1 MMEVYEAEERLKLF
15 EIPMRDADAAKNV
28 RSALA
33 CLLASR
39 ALSLGELQTARDIVR
54 RKDGAGAY
62 AYLFLAG
69 MFASLHEGNAAFSPS
84 REENENGKLLSD
96 ACRRNADDES
106 KAGLG
111 EFESNVAGMWPEA
124 LAAAE
129 VLKGDI
135 IDQDGNGL
143 WYFVRYGEAVSRVSK
158 MIRDKLKPSGE
169 TLTEEELQSVI
180 RYKIGGGDETYDL
193 GAEQQAAVLAAVEHN
208 LTVITG
214 GPGTGKT
221 TIVCSILRALL
232 KKSEK
237 LKNNGLKVADIALA
251 APTGRAG
258 QRMGEALKKQCET
271 FDGDDGDVCKAIA
284 TLSGTTVHSLLGGYA
299 PNWKYNAEN
308 PLPHRLVVVDECSMV
323 DLLLMESLLAAL
335 RKDCRLVLLGDKNQ
349 LPSVEA
355 GAVLGDLMLI
365 GQKDADKQSAFPEL
379 TESHRSTGKLKACA
393 DAFNDGRSDAIMSS
407 ESRLPIA
414 DEQWTNTIAKPE
426 TENSCFWYEVA
437 GEGLPQKVDK
447 LLLEWATV
455 HGLANGG
462 AMVEAAREIKDGDDA
477 FNGKCSDAARA
488 LFDVLDAS
496 RILTVVRK
504 GPFGVQH
511 VNELLLKERLGRN
524 PIQPLVDCG
533 IPVIV
538 TMNTRSLNLYNGDV
552 GVTVKTPKH
561 GVCVLFPR
569 GEDVVCC
576 PVSQLPEHELAYA
589 MTVHKSQ
596 GSEFENVMVVLPNDK
611 NHPLLNR
618 QIVYTGITRA
628 KKRAVVVGTEDVL
641 KAALS
646 RRLARDTGLSLEK
659 NRS

>member
-1 MMEVYEAEERLKLF
+1 MMEVNEAEERLKLF
-15 EIPMRDADAAKNV
+15 EIPMGDDDAAKNV
-28 RSALA
+28 RSVLA
-33 CLLASR
+33 WLLVLR
-39 ALSLGELQTARDIVR
+39 ALSLGELQTARDIVGR
-54 RKDGAGAY
+54 SPKANAY

-84 REENENGKLLSD
+84 REENKNGKLLSD
-96 ACRRNADDES
+96 ACRRNADDEG
-106 KAGLG
+106 KADIDTL
-111 EFESNVAGMWPEA
+111 ESRINGMWPEA

-135 IDQDGNGL
+135 IDQDKNGL

-158 MIRDKLKPSGE
+158 MIKDKLKPSGE
-169 TLTEEELQSVI
+169 SLTKEELQSVI
-180 RYKIGGGDETYDL
+180 RYKIGGGNETYDL

-232 KKSEK
+232 KKD
-237 LKNNGLKVADIALA
+237 GLKVADIALG

-258 QRMGEALKKQCET
+258 QRMGEALKKQCKT
-271 FDGDDGDVCKAIA
+271 FVGNDSEVCDEIA

-299 PNWKYNAEN
+299 PNWKYNAET

-323 DLLLMESLLAAL
+323 DLLLMESLLVAL

-355 GAVLGDLMLI
+355 GAVLGDLMFL
-365 GQKDADKQSAFPEL
+365 GQRDEGNKSAFPEL
-379 TESHRSTGKLKACA
+379 TESHRFTGELKACA
-393 DAFNDGRSDAIMSS
+393 EAFNKGRADIIMAT
-407 ESRLPIA
+407 ESRLPVA
-414 DEQWTNTIAKPE
+414 GEQWTNTIVKPE
-426 TENSCFWYEVA
+426 TENICFWYEVA
-437 GEGLPQKVDK
+437 GEDLPNKVDK
-447 LLLEWATV
+447 LLLEWAKV

-462 AMVEAAREIKDGDDA
+462 ALVEAAREIKDGDEA
-477 FNGKCSDAARA
+477 FNGKCSDAARV

-524 PIQPLVDCG
+524 PVQPLVDCG

-552 GVTVKTPKH
+552 GVTVKTSKH

-569 GEDVVCC
+569 GEDVVSC

-596 GSEFENVMVVLPNDK
+596 GSEFGNVLVVLPNDEK
-611 NHPLLNR
+611 HPLLNR

-628 KKRAVVVGTEDVL
+628 KKRAVVVGTKEVL
-641 KAALS
+641 ETALS
-646 RRLARDTGLSLEK
+646 RRLVRDTGLSLGK
-659 NRS
+659 F

>member
-1 MMEVYEAEERLKLF
+1 MMEVNEAEERLKLF
-15 EIPMRDADAAKNV
+15 EIPMGDDDAAKNV

-33 CLLASR
+33 WLLVSR
-39 ALSLGELQTARDIVR
+39 AVSLGELQTARDIVGR
-54 RKDGAGAY
+54 SPKAGAY

-69 MFASLHEGNAAFSPS
+69 MFVSLHEGNAAFSPL
-84 REENENGKLLSD
+84 REENERGKLLSD

-106 KAGLG
+106 KTGLD
-111 EFESNVAGMWPEA
+111 EFESKVSGMWPA
-124 LAAAE
+124 TLAAAE
-129 VLKGDI
+129 VLKGDV

-143 WYFVRYGEAVSRVSK
+143 WYFVRYGEAVSRVLK
-158 MIRDKLKPSGE
+158 MIQDRLRPSGE
-169 TLTEEELQSVI
+169 TLTKEKLQSVI
-180 RYKIGGGDETYDL
+180 RYKLDGGGGTYEL
-193 GAEQQAAVLAAVEHN
+193 GEEQKAAVQAAVEHN

-271 FDGDDGDVCKAIA
+271 FDGDDGDVCKEIA

-355 GAVLGDLMLI
+355 GAVLGDLMLL
-365 GQKDADKQSAFPEL
+365 GKRDEVNKSAFPEL
-379 TESHRSTGKLKACA
+379 TESHRFTGKLKACA
-393 DAFNDGRSDAIMSS
+393 DEFNEGRSDAIMSS
-407 ESRLPIA
+407 ESRLPVA
-414 DEQWTNTIAKPE
+414 GEQWTNTIVKPE

-437 GEGLPQKVDK
+437 REGLPQKVDK

-455 HGLANGG
+455 HGLVKDG
-462 AMVEAAREIKDGDDA
+462 ALVKAAREIKDGDEA

-496 RILTVVRK
+496 RILSVVRK

-524 PIQPLVDCG
+524 PVQPLVDCG

-538 TMNTRSLNLYNGDV
+538 TVNTRSLNLYNGDV
-552 GVTVKTPKH
+552 GVTVKTPKQ

-569 GEDVVCC
+569 GEEVVCC
-576 PVSQLPEHELAYA
+576 PVSQLPEYELAYA

-596 GSEFENVMVVLPNDK
+596 GSEFGNVMVVLPDDEK
-611 NHPLLNR
+611 HPLLNR

-628 KKRAVVVGTEDVL
+628 KNRAVIVGGENELT
-641 KAALS
+641 AALS
-646 RRLARDTGLSLEK
+646 RRLVRDTGLSLEK
-659 NRS
+659 I